1 MGIFTD
7 LDKLFPNEISGKSF
21 MLSKQAVNF
30 GEPPDYAD
38 YVCKHCDEPIWNE
51 HDVYYVP
58 IKGNKLYDTYCGDC
72 IDELD
77 LGDKVEQI

>member
-1 MGIFTD
+1 M
-7 LDKLFPNEISGKSF
+7 
-21 MLSKQAVNF
+21 QQYYNF
-30 GEPPDYAD
+30 RADFESPPETAD
-38 YVCKHCDEPIWNE
+38 YTCKHCDEHN
-51 HDVYYVP
+51 VYYVP